1 MLVTQGGPK
10 SLFPPGIPVGT
21 VATVSTDAALLTQ
34 NLDVDL
40 MVNLN
45 DLAYVSV
52 VLWEPPLSG
61 ST

>member
-1 MLVTQGGPK
+1 MIERQ
-10 SLFPPGIPVGT
+10 SLHAPHP
-21 VATVSTDAALLTQ
+21 Q

-52 VLWEPPLSG
+52 VIWEPSA
-61 ST
+61 

>member
-1 MLVTQGGPK
+1 
-10 SLFPPGIPVGT
+10 
-21 VATVSTDAALLTQ
+21 VSNDAALLTQ

-52 VLWEPPLSG
+52 VLWEPAA
-61 ST
+61 